1 MNPGETLVA
10 RLPTI
15 VDALAAHGWVVV
27 DDFLTPTLA
36 KTLLAEGRAR
46 EAQGAFHRASVGR
59 AQGQAVR
66 DDIRGDHVL
75 WLDPAQPSS
84 AEACYWAQIETLR
97 LALNAALYLGIREG
111 EFHYAHY
118 PVGAFYR
125 RHIDRFRDDDARVV
139 SAVCYLNE
147 NWQTADGG
155 QIRLWLEGNGEGAFE
170 DILPQAGRLVLFM
183 ADRFWHEVLPATR
196 ERWSLTGWLR
206 RGTAI

>member
-1 MNPGETLVA
+1 MTALQAFEA
-10 RLPTI
+10 RLPSI
-15 VDALAAHGWVVV
+15 IDALATQGWVVV
-27 DDFLTPTLA
+27 NDFLTSTITA
-36 KTLLAEGRAR
+36 GLLAEGKVRQAEGR
-46 EAQGAFHRASVGR
+46 FHRASVGR

-66 DDIRGDHVL
+66 DEIRGDHVL

-84 AEACYWAQIETLR
+84 AEACYWAQIEALQQ
-97 LALNAALYLGIREG
+97 ALNEALYLGIREG

-118 PVGAFYR
+118 PVGAFYK

-139 SAVCYLNE
+139 STVCYLNE
-147 NWQTADGG
+147 NWQTGDGG
-155 QIRLWLEGNGEGAFE
+155 QIRLWLEGNGEGPYE

-206 RGTAI
+206 RAT

>member
-1 MNPGETLVA
+1 MNPIDNLSA
-10 RLPTI
+10 RLPFI
-15 VDALAAHGWVVV
+15 IDALADRGWVVV
-27 DDFLTPTLA
+27 DDFLTPA
-36 KTLLAEGRAR
+36 IAAGLLAEGKAR
-46 EAQGAFHRASVGR
+46 QEEGRFHRASVGR

-75 WLDPAQPSS
+75 WLDPAQQS
-84 AEACYWAQIETLR
+84 AVETCYWAQIEALR
-97 LALNAALYLGIREG
+97 QALNEALFLGIREG

-118 PVGAFYR
+118 PVGTFYK

-147 NWQTADGG
+147 NWQAGDGG
-155 QIRLWLEGNGEGAFE
+155 QIRLWLEGNGEGPHE

-206 RGTAI
+206 RAA